1 MLNFIKIKAQVLIV
15 LQLIWF
21 EVAIGKC
28 KPQTFEDTIALKK
41 IEVSALQL
49 QKFNPQESIK
59 QAEQLIEQSK
69 AVKNSLFEAKG
80 LHIKGL
86 CCYSLFRYPEAS
98 KNLEKA
104 KEIYETLN
112 YKQGITTVTDDL
124 AKVYSKL
131 SYFPKAS
138 EYQKDVKTNLSL
150 KDSLLQGEKAKQEM
164 KVDFS
169 KKETQLKLNEKISK
183 EQLAKKSQ
191 ELQIKEQQLALSNK
205 EKELQTMALL
215 KEKAEKN
222 EKEKLLQI
230 AKQEKDLQSAQ
241 LAVLS
246 KDKALKEAQIQ
257 NQKKEINFKNTMR
270 IFYWIGILLLSI
282 SLFFIYRNFKN
293 QKVNLRRLNISNNKL
308 NREKLKTE
316 ELLHNILPIEVA
328 NELKANG
335 FSEAKQYEHVT
346 VLFTDFVNFSG
357 ISESLSPKELVTEI
371 DLCFKAFDGI
381 MQQYKLEKIK
391 TIGDAYL
398 AVAGLPKANEH
409 HAIDAINAA
418 KDLVDFMQKTDS
430 VFGVNSKHKAGI
442 RIGIHSGPVVA
453 GIVGVKKFAYD
464 IWGDTVNTAARME
477 QNSEAGKINVSYST
491 YELAKNHFSFE
502 SRGKIPA
509 KNKGMIEMYFLK
521 Q

>member
-1 MLNFIKIKAQVLIV
+1 MRIIN
-15 LQLIWF
+15 
-21 EVAIGKC
+21 
-28 KPQTFEDTIALKK
+28 
-41 IEVSALQL
+41 
-49 QKFNPQESIK
+49 
-59 QAEQLIEQSK
+59 
-69 AVKNSLFEAKG
+69 
-80 LHIKGL
+80 
-86 CCYSLFRYPEAS
+86 
-98 KNLEKA
+98 
-104 KEIYETLN
+104 
-112 YKQGITTVTDDL
+112 
-124 AKVYSKL
+124 
-131 SYFPKAS
+131 
-138 EYQKDVKTNLSL
+138 KTRI
-150 KDSLLQGEKAKQEM
+150 
-164 KVDFS
+164 
-169 KKETQLKLNEKISK
+169 KLNEKISK

-191 ELQIKEQQLALSNK
+191 ELQIKEQQLALANK
-205 EKELQTMALL
+205 EKELQAMALL

-246 KDKALKEAQIQ
+246 KDKALKEAQIL

-270 IFYWIGILLLSI
+270 VVYWIGILMLSI
-282 SLFFIYRNFKN
+282 SLFLIYKNYKN
-293 QKVNLRRLNISNNKL
+293 QKVNLRRLNISNHKL
-308 NREKLKTE
+308 NREKSKTE

-328 NELKANG
+328 NELKTNG

-357 ISESLSPKELVTEI
+357 ISESLSPKELVSEI
-371 DLCFKAFDGI
+371 DQCFKAFDAI

-398 AVAGLPKANEH
+398 AVAGLPKANPY

-418 KDLVDFMQKTDS
+418 KDLLEFMEKTDS
-430 VFGVNSKHKAGI
+430 IFGTKSKHKAGI

-464 IWGDTVNTAARME
+464 IWGDTVNTAARLE
-477 QNSEAGKINVSYST
+477 QNSEAGKINVSNST
-491 YELAKNHFSFE
+491 YELAKNHFNFE

-521 Q
+521 I

>member
-1 MLNFIKIKAQVLIV
+1 MFKFIQIAARFLIFILLMV
-15 LQLIWF
+15 S
-21 EVAIGKC
+21 EKSYASP
-28 KPQTFEDTIALKK
+28 KPQSFEDTVALKK

-59 QAEQLIEQSK
+59 QAELLMEQAK
-69 AVKNSLFEAKG
+69 AINNLLFEAKG
-80 LHIKGL
+80 YHIKGL
-86 CCYSLFRYPEAS
+86 CCYTLFRYPEAS

-104 KEIYETLN
+104 KEIYEKQN
-112 YKQGITTVTDDL
+112 YKQGIKTVTDDL

-138 EYQKDVKTNLSL
+138 QYQKDVKTNLSL
-150 KDSLLQGEKAKQEM
+150 IDSIQHGEKVKQEM
-164 KVDFS
+164 KVDFT
-169 KKETQLKLNEKISK
+169 KKEKISK

-205 EKELQTMALL
+205 EKELQSMALL

-230 AKQEKDLQSAQ
+230 AKQEKDLQTAQ

-246 KDKALKEAQIQ
+246 KDRALKEAMIQ

-270 IFYWIGILLLSI
+270 VVYWIGILLLSV

-293 QKVNLRRLNISNNKL
+293 QKVNLRRLNISNHKL

-316 ELLHNILPIEVA
+316 ELLHNILPVEVA
-328 NELKANG
+328 NELKSKG
-335 FSEAKQYEHVT
+335 FSEAKQYDHVT

-357 ISESLSPKELVTEI
+357 ISESLSPKELVAEI
-371 DLCFKAFDGI
+371 DQCFKAFDGI

-398 AVAGLPKANEH
+398 AVAGLPNTNEY

-418 KDLVDFMQKTDS
+418 KDLLEYMQKTDS
-430 VFGVNSKHKAGI
+430 IFGVNSKHKAGI

-477 QNSEAGKINVSYST
+477 QNSEPGKINISSAT
-491 YELAKNHFSFE
+491 YELAKNHFTFE

-509 KNKGMIEMYFLK
+509 KNKGMIEMYFLIK
-521 Q
+521 

>member
-1 MLNFIKIKAQVLIV
+1 MFNFIKINNNLLIF
-15 LQLIWF
+15 LQLILF
-21 EVAIGKC
+21 INAYATT
-28 KPQTFEDTIALKK
+28 QTQSFDDTVRLKK
-41 IEVSALQL
+41 IEVNALQL

-69 AVKNSLFEAKG
+69 AAKNLLFEAKG
-80 LHIKGL
+80 YHIKGL
-86 CCYSLFRYPEAS
+86 SCYTLFRYPEAS

-104 KEIYETLN
+104 KEIYEQQN
-112 YKQGITTVTDDL
+112 YKQGISSVQDDL

-138 EYQKDVKTNLSL
+138 EYQRDVKTNLLL
-150 KDSLLQGEKAKQEM
+150 KDSLQQGEKIKQEM

-169 KKETQLKLNEKISK
+169 KKEKQLKLNEKISK

-205 EKELQTMALL
+205 EKELQAMALL

-230 AKQEKDLQSAQ
+230 AKQEKELQRAQ

-246 KDKALKEAQIQ
+246 KDKALNDALIH

-270 IFYWIGILLLSI
+270 IVYWIGILMLSI
-282 SLFFIYRNFKN
+282 SLFLIYRNYKN
-293 QKVNLRRLNISNNKL
+293 QKVNLRRLNISNYKL

-328 NELKANG
+328 NELKAKG
-335 FSEAKQYEHVT
+335 FSEAKHYDHVT
-346 VLFTDFVNFSG
+346 VIFTDFVNFSG
-357 ISESLSPKELVTEI
+357 ISESLSPKELVGEI
-371 DLCFKAFDGI
+371 DQCFKAFDAI

-398 AVAGLPKANEH
+398 AVAGLPKANEY

-418 KDLVDFMQKTDS
+418 KDLLDFMQKTDS

-477 QNSEAGKINVSYST
+477 QNSEAGKINVSNTT
-491 YELAKNHFSFE
+491 YDLAKKHFSFE

-521 Q
+521 I

>member
-1 MLNFIKIKAQVLIV
+1 MNNFIQIIVRIFFIQVLLGNIT
-15 LQLIWF
+15 F
-21 EVAIGKC
+21 AFGE
-28 KPQTFEDTIALKK
+28 PQTLNDTIALKK
-41 IEVSALQL
+41 IEVKALQL
-49 QKFNPQESIK
+49 QKFNPQECIK

-69 AVKNSLFEAKG
+69 AVNNLLFEGKG
-80 LHIKGL
+80 YHLKGL
-86 CCYSLFRYPEAS
+86 CCYTLFRYPEAS
-98 KNLEKA
+98 KNLERA
-104 KEIYETLN
+104 KEIFEQLN
-112 YKQGITTVTDDL
+112 YKIGITSVTDDL

-150 KDSLLQGEKAKQEM
+150 KDSLLQGEKVKQEM

-169 KKETQLKLNEKISK
+169 KKESQLKLNEKISNEK
-183 EQLAKKSQ
+183 LAKTSQ
-191 ELQIKEQQLALSNK
+191 ELKIIEQQLALSNK
-205 EKELQTMALL
+205 EKELQAMALL

-222 EKEKLLQI
+222 EKEKLLRL
-230 AKQEKDLQSAQ
+230 AKREKELQTAQ

-246 KDKALKEAQIQ
+246 KDKALKQVQIDKQ
-257 NQKKEINFKNTMR
+257 RRELNFKNTMR
-270 IFYWIGILLLSI
+270 VVYWIGILLLSI
-282 SLFFIYRNFKN
+282 SLFFIYRNYKN
-293 QKVNLRRLNISNNKL
+293 QKVNLRKLNISNNKL

-328 NELKANG
+328 NELKTNG
-335 FSEAKQYEHVT
+335 FSEAKQYDHVT

-357 ISESLSPKELVTEI
+357 ISETLSPKELVAEI
-371 DLCFKAFDGI
+371 DQCFKAFDGI

-398 AVAGLPKANEH
+398 AVSGLPKANDH

-418 KDLVDFMQKTDS
+418 KELLAYMQRTDS
-430 VFGVNSKHKAGI
+430 IFGVNSKFKAGI

-477 QNSEAGKINVSYST
+477 QNSEAGKINVSNST
-491 YELAKNHFSFE
+491 YELVKNHFSFE
-502 SRGKIPA
+502 ARGKIPA
-509 KNKGMIEMYFLK
+509 KNKGMIDMYYLK
-521 Q
+521 T

>member
-1 MLNFIKIKAQVLIV
+1 MQHSYKIVALVVSTIFTILFCKAN
-15 LQLIWF
+15 
-21 EVAIGKC
+21 AIGTT
-28 KPQTFEDTIALKK
+28 QQFEDTLMLKQK
-41 IEVSALQL
+41 EVSALQS
-49 QKFNPQESIK
+49 QKFNPQAGIK
-59 QAEQLIEQSK
+59 QADELIEQSK
-69 AVKNSLFEAKG
+69 QLKNLLFEAKG
-80 LHIKGL
+80 YHIKGL
-86 CCYSLFRYPEAS
+86 CCYTLFRYPEAS

-104 KEIYETLN
+104 KAIYEQQN
-112 YKQGITTVTDDL
+112 YKTGISEVSADL

-131 SYFPKAS
+131 AYFPKAG

-150 KDSLLQGEKAKQEM
+150 IDSIQQNEKIKKEM

-169 KKETQLKLNEKISK
+169 KKETQLKLNAKISNEK
-183 EQLAKKSQ
+183 LAKTSQ
-191 ELQIKEQQLALSNK
+191 ELKLKEQQLALSNK
-205 EKELQTMALL
+205 EKELQAMALL

-222 EKEKLLQI
+222 EKEKQLQI
-230 AKQEKDLQSAQ
+230 TQKEKELQTAQ

-246 KDKALKEAQIQ
+246 KDKAIQEAEIIH
-257 NQKKEINFKNTMR
+257 QKKEINFKNTMR
-270 IFYWIGILLLSI
+270 VFYWISILLLSA
-282 SLFFIYRNFKN
+282 SLFFIYRNYKN
-293 QKVNLRRLNISNNKL
+293 QKINLRRLNISNHKL
-308 NREKLKTE
+308 NREKSKTE

-328 NELKANG
+328 NELKSNG

-346 VLFTDFVNFSG
+346 VIFTDFVNFSG
-357 ISESLSPKELVTEI
+357 ISESLSPKELVAEI
-371 DLCFKAFDGI
+371 DQCFKAFDAI

-418 KDLVDFMQKTDS
+418 KDLLDFMEKTDS
-430 VFGVNSKHKAGI
+430 IFGVNSKHKAGI

-477 QNSEAGKINVSYST
+477 QNSEAGKINVSNTT

-509 KNKGMIEMYFLK
+509 KNKGMIEMYFLNK
-521 Q
+521 